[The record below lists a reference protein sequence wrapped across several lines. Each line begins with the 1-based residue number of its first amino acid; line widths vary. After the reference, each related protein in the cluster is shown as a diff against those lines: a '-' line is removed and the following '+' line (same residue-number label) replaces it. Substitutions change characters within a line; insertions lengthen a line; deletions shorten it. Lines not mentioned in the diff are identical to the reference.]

1 MSRRQSRR
9 VLVPVLVAGVVG
21 SLTVV
26 ALPANAD
33 HTEPPDR
40 VTLMGSLMSELGCD
54 ADWSESCTATDL
66 AATGDGQ
73 VWEFVAALPA
83 GSYEF
88 KVRLNGSWAE
98 NYGAAGAANGA
109 NIPLVLEDAAELRFV
124 YDHAT
129 HFTTVLP
136 AQQQPPVSEADR
148 ALAGTSLRADL
159 TRERFYFVM
168 ADRFANGDPTNDTA
182 GIPGGRLES
191 GFDPTATGFYH
202 GGDLNGLL
210 EQLDYIEGLGT
221 TAIWLTPSF
230 KNRPVQGAAG
240 QENAGYHGYWI
251 TDFTQIDPHLGTNDE
266 LEALVDAAHARG
278 IKVFFDIITN
288 HTADVL
294 DYPLEAY
301 TPSGDK
307 VPYRNK
313 ADYPY
318 IDAEDGQP
326 FDDRD
331 YASGGQPF
339 PEIDPAVSFPYVPQ
353 FRSPSDAA
361 AKTPNWLNDPTMY
374 HNRGTSEF
382 AGENSEYGDFPSGAY
397 SALDDLWTER
407 PEVVD
412 GMVDIYQTWVRDAG
426 VDGFRIDTVKHVNIE
441 FWQQFGPALNV
452 YAAELGNDDF
462 FMFGEVFDSDPR
474 FMSRYTTEGKLQATV
489 DFGFQAN
496 GANFANGN
504 PTTELRDFFARDDY
518 YTDTDSNA
526 YSLPTFL
533 GNHDMGRIGSFIR
546 GRNQDATDAELL
558 QRDQLGHSLMY
569 LTRGQPVVYY
579 GDEQGFS
586 AQVGEPN
593 GVGDQRAREDMFAS
607 QVPSYNDNDLI
618 GTDSTT
624 AVDNYNPDH
633 PVYEHLAE
641 LSALRDAHP
650 ALADGAQIHRY
661 SSASAGVYA
670 VSRIDAEEQ
679 VEYLVATNNAETP
692 KTVVLPTFSD
702 RMVFKGAWPAGTRNV
717 KSDDEGRVS
726 VTVPALSAV
735 VWKAAAPL
743 AKTPE
748 TPAPFF
754 RTPAE
759 GAPVNDRAEVGVSVP
774 GGGFNQVTFLWRPV
788 GSQDWQP
795 IGTDDNAPYRVFHDV
810 TGIAP
815 GTPIEYRAVV
825 VEHDGGLGVAATSA
839 VAGVPAPPTGGGG
852 GGGGPVEQP
861 AAVSVPGSHNS
872 ELGCVTD
879 SGAPEDWAPWCDQAQ
894 MTRDSKDD
902 IWKLTADLPAGGYAF
917 KAAINRSW
925 DENYGAGGL
934 PGGSDI
940 PFDHTGGSVTFY
952 YDHGTHWITNDVLDE
967 IVTAPGSFQSELGCV
982 NDDGDPV
989 DWAPDCMRSWLQD
1002 PDGDGTYTFTTTQIP
1017 PGNYEVKVAHGLT
1030 WDENYGAGGQFNGPN
1045 IPFTVPG
1052 GVAVVFTYDPVSHL
1066 LTIRT
1071 QAAGATPDLSRQ
1083 LAHWLESDLL
1093 AWNLPDLDRTG
1104 WTYRLHWAA
1113 EGGLAVDAE
1122 AVTGGQ
1128 SLPLTLDPD
1137 GLPADVQAQYPHLAA
1152 YEALRLSEKDAK
1164 NAEDLLTGQLAVAAY
1179 DDLGRLVDATGVQI
1193 PGVLD
1198 DVFAGAVDSNL
1209 GVSWRGGVP
1218 ALAVWAPTAKDVDLL
1233 LRLPGAGSD
1242 TTVQMRRDG
1251 DGVWSVTGRPQWN
1264 GASYLYDVDVFVPSA
1279 GAVETNLVTD
1289 PYSLALTTNSQRS
1302 VVVNLDA
1309 TGLEPAGW
1317 DELAKP
1323 SLAQPEDSTIYELHL
1338 RDFSIGDETVPAE
1351 HRGTYLAFTDED
1363 SDGMKHLQSLAEA
1376 GMKDV
1381 HLLPAFDFATVPER
1395 RADQATPACDLA
1407 AFGPASLGQQAC
1419 IEPIRATDGF
1429 NWGYDPWHYTA
1440 PEGSYATDPEGATR
1454 TKEFRDMVKA
1464 LNDTGLRVVMDVVYN
1479 HTTAAGQDPKSVLDR
1494 IVPGYYH
1501 RLNASGAVETSTCCS
1516 NTASEHAM
1524 MEKLMVDSVV
1534 TWAKDYKVDGF
1545 RFDLMGHHSKA
1556 NMLAVRAALDALT
1569 LSDDGVD
1576 GKSIYVYGEGWNF
1589 GEVANDA
1596 RFEQA
1601 TQLNL
1606 GGTGIGS
1613 FTDRLRDAVRGGGP
1627 FDDNPGIQ
1635 GFGSGLVTD
1644 PNLSGANGTPA
1655 EQQARVLLYHDQIKV
1670 GLAGNLAD
1678 YSFVD
1683 RTGTT
1688 VTGKDVLYNGQPAGY
1703 AADPSETVT
1712 YVDAHDN
1719 ETLFDALQYKLPVGT
1734 LMADRARMNTLSL
1747 STTALSQ
1754 GVSFWHAGADILRSK
1769 SLDRNSYDSGDWFNR
1784 VDWSYQD
1791 STWGSGLPPQGDN
1804 ASKRVY
1810 AEPLLGNPTLEPA
1823 PADIAA
1829 AHAAALELLQIRFSS
1844 PLFRLGDAGL
1854 IQQRVGFPTGGPDQT
1869 PGVIVMTIDDVGG
1882 ADLDPDRERLVVV
1895 WNATPDPQTVA
1906 IDDAA
1911 ALELHPVQAA
1921 GTDDV
1926 VKQTAVGPGSLTVP
1940 ARTVAVLQQTA

>member
-21 SLTVV
+21 SLTAV
-26 ALPANAD
+26 AVPAAAD

-54 ADWSESCTATDL
+54 TDWSESCAATDL
-66 AATGDGQ
+66 AATGGGQ
-73 VWEFVAALPA
+73 VWEFVATLPA

-136 AQQQPPVSEADR
+136 AQQQPPASEADR
-148 ALAGTSLRADL
+148 ALAGTSLRTDL

-240 QENAGYHGYWI
+240 QESAGYHGYWI

-266 LEALVDAAHARG
+266 LETLVDAAHARG

-313 ADYPY
+313 AEYPY
-318 IDAEDGQP
+318 RNFLGEP
-326 FDDRD
+326 FDDRT
-331 YASGGQPF
+331 YAAGGQGF
-339 PEIDPAVSFPYVPQ
+339 PIIDPAVSFPYVPQ
-353 FRSPSDAA
+353 FRSPSDAT
-361 AKTPNWLNDPTMY
+361 AKTPVWLNDPTMY

-452 YAAELGNDDF
+452 YAASLGNDDF
-462 FMFGEVFDSDPR
+462 FMFGEVFDADPR
-474 FMSRYTTEGKLQATV
+474 FMSRYTTEGELQATV

-558 QRDQLGHSLMY
+558 QRDELGHSLMY

-633 PVYEHLAE
+633 PVYGHLAE

-661 SSASAGVYA
+661 SSAAAGVYA

-679 VEYLVATNNAETP
+679 VEYLVATNNAETA

-702 RMVFKGAWPAGTRNV
+702 RMVFKGVWPARTQNV
-717 KSDDEGRVS
+717 KSDNEGRVS

-754 RTPAE
+754 RTPAA
-759 GAPVNDRAEVGVSVP
+759 GAPVNDRAEIGVSVP

-825 VEHDGGLGVAATSA
+825 VEHDGDLGVAVTSA

-894 MTRDSKDD
+894 MTRDVLKDD

-917 KAAINRSW
+917 KAAINRAW
-925 DENYGAGGL
+925 DENYGAGGVRN
-934 PGGSDI
+934 GSDI
-940 PFDHTGGSVTFY
+940 PFDAPGGPVTFY
-952 YDHGTHWITNDVLDE
+952 YDHGTHWITNDVLDP
-967 IVTAPGSFQSELGCV
+967 IITAPGSFQSELGC
-982 NDDGDPV
+982 PS

-1002 PDGDGTYTFTTTQIP
+1002 PDGDGTYTFTTTQLQ
-1017 PGNYEVKVAHGLT
+1017 PGSYEVKVAHGLS
-1030 WDENYGAGGQFNGPN
+1030 WAENYGAGGVRDGAN
-1045 IPFTVPG
+1045 IAFTVG
-1052 GVAVVFTYDPVSHL
+1052 ASGQQVIFTYVLETHQ
-1066 LTIRT
+1066 LTVRT
-1071 QAAGATPDLSRQ
+1071 QEAGATPDLSKQ
-1083 LAHWLESDLL
+1083 LAHWLERDLI
-1093 AWNLPDLDRTG
+1093 AWNLPSDRAG
-1104 WTYRLHWAA
+1104 WTFRLHWAA
-1113 EGGLAVDAE
+1113 EGGLDVDAE

-1128 SLPLTLDPD
+1128 SSPLTLDPD
-1137 GLPADVQAQYPHLAA
+1137 GLPAAVQEAYPHLAA

-1209 GVSWRGGVP
+1209 GVSWRGAVP
-1218 ALAVWAPTAKDVDLL
+1218 TLAVWAPTAKDVDLM
-1233 LRLPGAGSD
+1233 LRPPGAGSD
-1242 TTVQMRRDG
+1242 TTVQMRRGG

-1264 GASYLYDVDVFVPSA
+1264 GASYLYDVDVFVPST
-1279 GAVETNLVTD
+1279 GAVEKNLVTD

-1309 TGLEPAGW
+1309 TQLEPAGW

-1323 SLAQPEDSTIYELHL
+1323 SLAQPEDSTIYELHM
-1338 RDFSIGDETVPAE
+1338 RDFSIGDTSLPAAE
-1351 HRGTYLAFTDED
+1351 RGTYLAFTHED
-1363 SDGMKHLQSLAEA
+1363 SA
-1376 GMKDV
+1376 GMQHLRGLADAGMNSL
-1381 HLLPAFDFATVPER
+1381 HLLPVFDIATIPER
-1395 RADQATPACDLA
+1395 RADHATPACDLEA
-1407 AFGPASLGQQAC
+1407 LTALDPAGEDQQAC
-1419 IEPIRATDGF
+1419 LEPIRDTDGF
-1429 NWGYDPWHYTA
+1429 NWGYDPWHYTV
-1440 PEGSYATDPEGATR
+1440 PEGSYATDPEGPGRTR
-1454 TKEFRDMVKA
+1454 EFREMVA
-1464 LNDTGLRVVMDVVYN
+1464 AVNGAGLRVVMDVVYN

-1494 IVPGYYH
+1494 IVPGYYQ

-1534 TWAKDYKVDGF
+1534 TWARDYKVDGF
-1545 RFDLMGHHSKA
+1545 RFDLMGHHSRA
-1556 NMLAVRAALDALT
+1556 NMEAVRVALDELT
-1569 LSDDGVD
+1569 VADDGVD
-1576 GKSIYVYGEGWNF
+1576 GSSIYVYGEGWNF
-1589 GEVANDA
+1589 GEVANNA
-1596 RFEQA
+1596 RFRQA
-1601 TQLNL
+1601 SQLEL
-1606 GGTGIGS
+1606 FDAGIGTFS
-1613 FTDRLRDAVRGGGP
+1613 DRLRDAVRGGGP
-1627 FDDNPGIQ
+1627 FDDDPGIQ
-1635 GFGSGLVTD
+1635 GFASGLYTD
-1644 PNLSGANGTPA
+1644 PNLSAANGAPDA
-1655 EQQARVLLYHDQIKV
+1655 QRERLLRYHDQIKV
-1670 GLAGNLAD
+1670 GLAGNLRD
-1678 YSFVD
+1678 YTFVD
-1683 RTGTT
+1683 RTGAM
-1688 VTGKDVLYNGQPAGY
+1688 VTGADVDYNGQPAGY
-1703 AADPSETVT
+1703 AADPGEVIT

-1719 ETLFDALQYKLPVGT
+1719 ETIFDALTFKLPVPT
-1734 LMADRARMNTLSL
+1734 TMADRVRMNTLAL
-1747 STTALSQ
+1747 STTALAQ
-1754 GVSFWHAGADILRSK
+1754 GPSFWHAGADILRSK
-1769 SLDRNSYDSGDWFNR
+1769 SLDRNSYNSGDWFNR
-1784 VDWSYQD
+1784 VDWSYQG
-1791 STWGSGLPPQGDN
+1791 STFGSGLPPAGDN
-1804 ASKRVY
+1804 SSKWVY
-1810 AEPLLGNPTLEPA
+1810 MTPLLSNAALKPGS
-1823 PADIAA
+1823 ADIAS
-1829 AHAAALELLQIRFSS
+1829 AHEAALDLLRIRFSS
-1844 PLFRLGDAGL
+1844 PLFRLGSAEL
-1854 IQQRVGFPTGGPDQT
+1854 IQQRVAFPTGGSDQT
-1869 PGVIVMTIDDVGG
+1869 PGVIVMTIDDVAGT
-1882 ADLDPDRERLVVV
+1882 DLDPARERLVVV
-1895 WNATPDPQTVA
+1895 WNATPGAQTVEVEGA
-1906 IDDAA
+1906 GS
-1911 ALELHPVQAA
+1911 LTLHPMQAA
-1921 GTDDV
+1921 GSDDV